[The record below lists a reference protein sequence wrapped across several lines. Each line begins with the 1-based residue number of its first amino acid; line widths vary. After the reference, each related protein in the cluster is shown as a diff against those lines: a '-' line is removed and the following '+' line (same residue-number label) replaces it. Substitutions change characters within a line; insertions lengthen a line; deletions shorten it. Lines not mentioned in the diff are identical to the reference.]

1 MTIAPRPQS
10 AKRRFGVAARLWLG
24 FGVVCL
30 LIAAMAANAVWQ
42 AVDMNRHITH
52 ALDDRVPMLTQ
63 LQALSAEVSSVNLAA
78 RDAMLATDP
87 TTAKSALERIEAGR
101 ARIGDAIE
109 GLKKQLGDDN
119 KALAEEL
126 ATQSSSVLVQ
136 LLKLSRL
143 QRAQQ
148 TDAARTLLFEGLQPK
163 IAAFAAGIEAAQ
175 LRDIKALDDTRA
187 RSAER
192 TVMAR
197 WISMAMAAVALLVSG
212 LMAWRITHSITRPV
226 ADTVHIAEAIAAGDL
241 TATLDIRRDDE
252 LGRLQHAVLAMQK
265 QLRELVGGIS
275 SLADQ
280 LANASGEI
288 ADGSLDLSRRTEETA
303 GSLQQTAGAID
314 RLTEVVQQSIA
325 AARSANTMVNSAA
338 STAERGGHAMEQ
350 IVGRMG
356 EIASASGKIADITGV
371 IDGIAFQTNILAL
384 NAAVEAARAG
394 VHGKGFAVVAS
405 EVRSLAQRAAQA
417 AHEIKGLINTSTQ
430 TVESGQQLVKDA
442 GVTMRDIVAG
452 VARATGMVDE
462 ICKAAGT
469 QSHGLG
475 EVNQSVTRLDE
486 MTQQNAALVEQSA
499 ASAESLRDQARELQS
514 LVKRFKLAA

>member
-1 MTIAPRPQS
+1 MSAAQPRQP
-10 AKRRFGVAARLWLG
+10 ARRRFGVAARLWLG

-30 LIAAMAANAVWQ
+30 LIAAMAGNAVWQ
-42 AVDMNRHITH
+42 AVDMNRHIAH
-52 ALDDRVPMLTQ
+52 ALDDRVPVLTQ
-63 LQALSAEVSSVNLAA
+63 LQALSAEVASVNLAA

-87 TTAKSALERIEAGR
+87 ATSKAALERIESGR
-101 ARIGDAIE
+101 VRIGDAIE
-109 GLKKQLGDDN
+109 GLKKQLGDEN

-126 ATQSSSVLVQ
+126 ATHSSSVLVQ

-148 TDAARTLLFEGLQPK
+148 TDAARALLFEGLQPK
-163 IAAFAAGIEAAQ
+163 IAVFAAGIEAAQ
-175 LRDIKALDDTRA
+175 MRDLKALDDTRA
-187 RSAER
+187 RSTER
-192 TVMAR
+192 TLIAR
-197 WISMAMAAVALLVSG
+197 WVSLAMAAVALLLSG
-212 LMAWRITHSITRPV
+212 LMAWRITSSITRPV
-226 ADTVHIAEAIAAGDL
+226 DDTVHIAEAIAAGDL

-265 QLRELVGGIS
+265 QLRELVGSIG

-303 GSLQQTAGAID
+303 GSLQQTAGAIEQLND
-314 RLTEVVQQSIA
+314 TVRRSVD
-325 AARSANTMVNSAA
+325 AARNANTMVSNAA
-338 STAERGGHAMEQ
+338 STAERGGRAMEQ

-356 EIASASGKIADITGV
+356 EIAAASGRIADITGV

-394 VHGKGFAVVAS
+394 AHGKGFAVVAS

-417 AHEIKGLINTSTQ
+417 AHEIKGLIQTSTQ

-452 VARATGMVDE
+452 VARATAMVDE
-462 ICKAAGT
+462 ICQAAGT
-469 QSHGLG
+469 QSQGLG

-499 ASAESLRDQARELQS
+499 ASAEGLRDQARELQA
-514 LVKRFKLAA
+514 LVKRFKLTA